1 MRLLEGKV
9 AVITG
14 SGRGIGRRTALMFA
28 EQGASVVVHDL
39 DRDAAEEAMASVH
52 EKGGKAAF
60 CVGDITT
67 ADVPKK
73 IIQTAIDEFGKLD
86 ILVNNAGYTW
96 DAMVD
101 KMTDEQWYAMIDIHI
116 TAPFHMIQAA
126 APHMKEAA
134 KQEME
139 RGDVAYH
146 RKIVNITSLA
156 GVTGN
161 VGQTNY
167 SSAKAGLIG
176 LTKAMAKEWG
186 RYRINVNVVAYGM
199 IDTRLTGNK
208 EDGVVLE
215 RFGKKI
221 EAGIP
226 KKIRDMFAGRMPFE
240 RAGTVEEAAGPIL
253 FLACPWSDYVS
264 GVLLLVNG
272 GSTII

>member
-28 EQGASVVVHDL
+28 EQGASVVVQDL

-167 SSAKAGLIG
+167 SSANLRFFGKG
-176 LTKAMAKEWG
+176 
-186 RYRINVNVVAYGM
+186 VDPPPVVALSVILFSVLPWMTPGYPL
-199 IDTRLTGNK
+199 TRY
-208 EDGVVLE
+208 VVLFSFARSCFFLRYS
-215 RFGKKI
+215 RFY
-221 EAGIP
+221 
-226 KKIRDMFAGRMPFE
+226 IRFIIQLSSFFAME
-240 RAGTVEEAAGPIL
+240 
-253 FLACPWSDYVS
+253 
-264 GVLLLVNG
+264 N
-272 GSTII
+272 